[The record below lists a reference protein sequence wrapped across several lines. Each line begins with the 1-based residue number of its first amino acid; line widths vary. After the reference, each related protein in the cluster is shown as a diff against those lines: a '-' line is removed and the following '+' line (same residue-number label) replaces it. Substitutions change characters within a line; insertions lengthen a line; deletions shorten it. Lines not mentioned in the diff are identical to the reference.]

1 MMPANL
7 SFDSF
12 VGTRDKSDADRAVCG
27 FCMRQACEFRLP
39 QF

>member
-1 MMPANL
+1 MMPTNL

-12 VGTRDKSDADRAVCG
+12 VGTRGKSDADRTACG